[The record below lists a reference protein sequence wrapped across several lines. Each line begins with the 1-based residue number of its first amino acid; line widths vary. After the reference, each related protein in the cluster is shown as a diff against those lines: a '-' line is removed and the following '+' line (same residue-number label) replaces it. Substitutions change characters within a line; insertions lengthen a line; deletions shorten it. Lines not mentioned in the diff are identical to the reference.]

1 MKTIIENANWSIP
14 SLIENK
20 NYKFNKEKILTSLP
34 GKFIDEAIQSISKWK
49 TYAPTP
55 LYKLNKLNEELG
67 FKEIYYKDEDKR
79 FNLKSFKALG
89 GAFAVNKIADE
100 KSNVTVATATA
111 GNHGRSV
118 AWGAQR
124 LGLKCKIFI
133 SGNVSESRAIAMKN
147 LDAEVIRVKGNYD
160 DSLKECIKQSQK
172 NNWEIVQDVSWKN
185 YEKTPQLIMA
195 GYTIMIKEIFDQIE
209 NDSITH
215 VFLQAGVGG
224 MAAAMIAGFAK
235 FSTNIPKFII
245 VEPEN
250 ANCVFKSIENNKP
263 TRVNITKETIMGG
276 MSCGDVS
283 TVAWKILQNSTN
295 YCLTISDEA
304 ISSVVALLAESLLSD
319 QKIVAGECTAET
331 ISGDNLSD
339 FAGIKKYK
347 YGEIDADDQVGIVT
361 DMNYKNAK
369 IMNIDTDTI
378 NSVIALKKSSSRCLL
393 ATFPSTIGLSFS
405 CITTSS

>member
-1 MKTIIENANWSIP
+1 MKTILENNNWSIK

-20 NYKFNKEKILTSLP
+20 NFKFNKEKILNSLP
-34 GKFIDEAIQSISKWK
+34 EELIDEAIQSICKWE

-55 LYKLNKLNEELG
+55 LIKLNKLKDELG

-79 FNLKSFKALG
+79 FDLKSFKALG
-89 GAFAVNKIADE
+89 GAFAVYKIATE
-100 KSNVTVATATA
+100 KKNIIVSTATA

-124 LGLKCKIFI
+124 LGIKCKIFI
-133 SGNVSESRAIAMKN
+133 SEHVSETRALAMKN

-160 DSLKECIKQSQK
+160 ASLKECIKQSEK
-172 NNWEIVQDVSWKN
+172 NDWEIVQDVSWEGYK
-185 YEKTPQLIMA
+185 EVPKLIMA
-195 GYTIMIKEIFDQIE
+195 GYAIMIKEIVDDID
-209 NDSITH
+209 NNSITH

-283 TVAWKILQNSTN
+283 TVAWEILKNSVN
-295 YCLTISDEA
+295 HSLTISDDA
-304 ISSVVALLAESLLSD
+304 ISTVVALLAKAKLSD
-319 QKIVAGECTAET
+319 EKIIAGECAVP
-331 ISGDNLSD
+331 
-339 FAGIKKYK
+339 GI
-347 YGEIDADDQVGIVT
+347 
-361 DMNYKNAK
+361 
-369 IMNIDTDTI
+369 
-378 NSVIALKKSSSRCLL
+378 IAL
-393 ATFPSTIGLSFS
+393 IGLFKNKDYLNKLELNSNSRVLLFG
-405 CITTSS
+405 CEGLTDNEMYQKLLNEGLKKI

>member
-1 MKTIIENANWSIP
+1 MKTIIQNDLWSI
-14 SLIENK
+14 SSYIKNK
-20 NYKFNKEKILTSLP
+20 KYNFDRSKILKHLP
-34 GKFIDEAIQSISKWK
+34 EKFIDEAIQSISSWK
-49 TYAPTP
+49 NYSPTP
-55 LYKLNKLNEELG
+55 LLKLNKLNEELK

-89 GAFAVNKIADE
+89 GAFAVNKIANERKDM
-100 KSNVTVATATA
+100 TVATATA

-172 NNWEIVQDVSWKN
+172 NNWEIVQDVSWEN

-235 FSTNIPKFII
+235 FSKNVPKFII

-250 ANCVFKSIENNKP
+250 ADCVFKSIENNKP
-263 TRVNITKETIMGG
+263 TRVDIKKETLMGG

-295 YCLTISDEA
+295 YCLTISDKA
-304 ISSVVALLAESLLSD
+304 ISSVVALLAEGHLSD
-319 QKIVAGECTAET
+319 QKITAGEC
-331 ISGDNLSD
+331 GVP
-339 FAGIKKYK
+339 GI
-347 YGEIDADDQVGIVT
+347 
-361 DMNYKNAK
+361 
-369 IMNIDTDTI
+369 
-378 NSVIALKKSSSRCLL
+378 IALISAFKNKDCLNKLELNSNSKVLVFGCEGSTDKEMYQKLLNEGLKK
-393 ATFPSTIGLSFS
+393 I
-405 CITTSS
+405 

>member
-1 MKTIIENANWSIP
+1 MKTIIQNDLWSI
-14 SLIENK
+14 SSYIKNK
-20 NYKFNKEKILTSLP
+20 KHNFDRSKILKHLP
-34 GKFIDEAIQSISKWK
+34 EKFIDEAIQSISSWK
-49 TYAPTP
+49 NYSPTP
-55 LYKLNKLNEELG
+55 LLKLNKLNEELK

-89 GAFAVNKIADE
+89 GAFAVNKIANE
-100 KSNVTVATATA
+100 KKDMTVATATA

-133 SGNVSESRAIAMKN
+133 SGNVSGSRAIAMKN

-172 NNWEIVQDVSWKN
+172 NNWEIVQDVSWEN

-235 FSTNIPKFII
+235 FSKNVPKFII
-245 VEPEN
+245 VEPES
-250 ANCVFKSIENNKP
+250 ADCIFKSIENNKL
-263 TRVNITKETIMGG
+263 TRVDIKKETLMGG

-295 YCLTISDEA
+295 YCLTISDKA
-304 ISSVVALLAESLLSD
+304 ISSVVALLAEGHLSD
-319 QKIVAGECTAET
+319 QKIIAGEC
-331 ISGDNLSD
+331 GVP
-339 FAGIKKYK
+339 GI
-347 YGEIDADDQVGIVT
+347 
-361 DMNYKNAK
+361 
-369 IMNIDTDTI
+369 
-378 NSVIALKKSSSRCLL
+378 IALISAFKNKDCLNKLELNSNSKVLVFGCEGSTDKEMYQKLLNEGLKKIVSQE
-393 ATFPSTIGLSFS
+393 T
-405 CITTSS
+405 